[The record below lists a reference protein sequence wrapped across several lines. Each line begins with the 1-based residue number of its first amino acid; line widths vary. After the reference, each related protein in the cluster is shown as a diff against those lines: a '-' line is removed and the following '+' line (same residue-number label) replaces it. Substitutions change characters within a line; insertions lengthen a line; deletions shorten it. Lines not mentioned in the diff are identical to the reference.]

1 MIQIDRAFVRLPQGL
16 VHLRRVEGGGRP
28 LVLVHASPGSS
39 RALVP
44 LLSALSAAKGC
55 PLLIAPDTPGN
66 GDSDGFA
73 PDDPDMDWYADT
85 LADLLDTMGIE
96 QCDLYG
102 THTGARIAI
111 EAAVRH
117 PDRIGRL
124 ILDGLADYPPET
136 RDLFLK
142 QYAPEI
148 APDDY
153 GGQFAWAF
161 NYIRDQVVHF
171 PHFLRDPEHRLMTR
185 AMPSAADLHA
195 ATLDV
200 LKGLTSYHKAYRA
213 AFRYPATERLP
224 LVKAETL
231 VWRAEGELPELRAA
245 SDRLAALLPNG
256 RIEDVGRTA
265 GAKAAS
271 ILRFLRPGPRNESG
285 VTIQP

>member
-1 MIQIDRAFVRLPQGL
+1 MTQIDRAFVRLPQGL
-16 VHLRRVEGGGRP
+16 VHLRRVEGEGTP

-39 RALVP
+39 RALAP
-44 LLSALSAAKGC
+44 LLGALGTAKYC
-55 PLLIAPDTPGN
+55 PPLIAPDTPGN

-73 PDDPDMDWYADT
+73 PADPAMDWYADT
-85 LADLLDTMGIE
+85 LAGLLDRMEIE
-96 QCDLYG
+96 RCDLYG

-111 EAAVRH
+111 ETAVRH

-124 ILDGLADYPPET
+124 ILDGLTDYPPET

-142 QYAPEI
+142 HYAPAM

-213 AFRYPATERLP
+213 AFRYAATERLP
-224 LVKAETL
+224 LVRAETL

-245 SDRLAALLPNG
+245 SEGLAALLPNG
-256 RIEDVGRTA
+256 RIEDVGRSA
-265 GAKAAS
+265 AAKAAS
-271 ILRFLRPGPRNESG
+271 ILRFLRPGGPG
-285 VTIQP
+285 VRPG